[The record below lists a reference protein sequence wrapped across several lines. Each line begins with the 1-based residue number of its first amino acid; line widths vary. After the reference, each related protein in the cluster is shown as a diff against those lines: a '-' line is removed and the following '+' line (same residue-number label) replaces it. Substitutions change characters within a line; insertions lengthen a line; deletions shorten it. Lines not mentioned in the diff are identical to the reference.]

1 MSTFTI
7 ETISATEVCPGDTV
21 LAGGVPEKITRVAE
35 IDATANNLLMMGKS
49 TRVRLYSKKD
59 LIAEVPLSTTVCR
72 LVEDVVCVP
81 EGDIKTVVEERA
93 PVVPVEEGLL
103 LNLNKALLDP
113 DDDQQGLERAAEELV
128 DSVSEELGLVDEAST
143 VEVPRA
149 IISMLRDNYYR
160 AQHDSDYPTDSLLCA
175 VAVVLGMVK
184 EKAEKT
190 QEAGEA

>member
-1 MSTFTI
+1 MPTFTI
-7 ETISATEVCPGDTV
+7 ETISVTEVCPGDTV
-21 LAGGVPEKITRVAE
+21 LAEGVPEKITRIAE
-35 IDATANNLLMMGKS
+35 IDATANNVLMMGKS

-149 IISMLRDNYYR
+149 VISMLRDNYYR

-190 QEAGEA
+190 EESGEA